1 MSLRLN
7 ILASWVAHIVMVA
20 IGFIMVPF
28 VRNTLAPG
36 AYGVWVFVNTLSGY
50 TGLLYMGFGATVC
63 RYVSKHV
70 AKEEWNE
77 LNNVSSTIFAVYSGM
92 ACVVLL
98 LAGGLCAAAPWVDLW
113 GGQPISE
120 VQAVI
125 LINGLSTAIGMIG
138 SVFGGILIGTQRVG
152 LNRSIEV
159 GSGLLRF
166 GLAIGCLKL
175 RPELTTLSL
184 LFCGVTIV
192 ENLLLVV
199 CARRLVPRLQLR
211 RDHVSRETLRECF
224 AFSGYNAIGQ
234 VAEQL
239 IYLTD
244 TVVIGCALGSQHV
257 EPYYIALRI
266 GQMIQVPIA
275 RIGEVVLPKAGQL
288 HSLGKHAEL
297 AQIIERMVALTF
309 VLVAGFFIGSVY
321 FGGMLIRSWVGTGLD
336 QSHRILLILLAA
348 QIVAQPMIVLRKAM
362 LGMGIAR
369 VPALIDIA
377 EAIINLALS
386 LTLVFRWGIE
396 GVAWGTFLPL
406 VFVEL
411 LVFLPYA
418 CRQVAVRKRDLL
430 QRSILPCLA
439 PLAALWVFCEFAN
452 HQDYPDGWLTLLG
465 VAAAGG
471 VVLLASGYPIVRM
484 MSRTER
490 TPSAPPTV
498 GRAHL
503 PVPSPNS
510 QS

>member
-1 MSLRLN
+1 MSLRSN
-7 ILASWVAHIVMVA
+7 ILASWVAHLVMVA

-50 TGLLYMGFGATVC
+50 TGLLYMGFGATIC

-77 LNNVSSTIFAVYSGM
+77 LNKVTSTIFAVYAGM
-92 ACVVLL
+92 AGVVLL
-98 LAGGLCAAAPWVDLW
+98 LAGGLCAAAPWIDRW
-113 GGQPISE
+113 GEQPVGQ

-152 LNRSIEV
+152 LKRSIEV
-159 GSGLLRF
+159 GSGVLRF

-184 LFCGVTIV
+184 LFCGVTIL

-199 CARRLVPRLQLR
+199 CARRVVPMLKLS
-211 RDHVSRETLRECF
+211 RDYISRETLRECF
-224 AFSGYNAIGQ
+224 AFSGYNAVGLI
-234 VAEQL
+234 AEQL

-244 TVVIGCALGSQHV
+244 TVVIGFALGTRQV

-266 GQMIQVPIA
+266 GQMIQEPIA

-288 HSLGKHAEL
+288 HSQGKHAEL
-297 AQIIERMVALTF
+297 AGVVERMVALTF
-309 VLVAGFFIGSVY
+309 VLVAGFFIGSAY
-321 FGGMLIRSWVGTGLD
+321 FGGMLIRTWIGSGLE

-362 LGMGIAR
+362 LGMGIVR

-377 EAIINLALS
+377 EAVVNLVLS
-386 LTLVFRWGIE
+386 LALVFRWGIE
-396 GVAWGTFLPL
+396 GVAWGTFVPL
-406 VFVEL
+406 VTVEL

-418 CRQVAVRKRDLL
+418 CRQVGVRKRELL
-430 QRSILPCLA
+430 QRSVLPCLP
-439 PLAALWVFCEFAN
+439 PLAALWAFCEFTN
-452 HQDYPDGWLTLLG
+452 RQGYPDGWFTLLS
-465 VAAAGG
+465 VAAVGG
-471 VVLLASGYPIVRM
+471 VVLLATGYPIVWLMQR
-484 MSRTER
+484 SER
-490 TPSAPPTV
+490 TPSDSLAV

-503 PVPSPNS
+503 PVQVPSQQP
-510 QS
+510 